1 MKLSKRK
8 ILVVVSAVVLLI
20 GSAAALS
27 IMSTYEGNVASYD
40 FGSFGPGFPVPGTV
54 QIQTFNMKPGDVF
67 SWHFHK
73 GPAYVIILKG
83 QLTEQELLGPNQCSA
98 LETAS
103 AGDALVESPG
113 KIHTVMNPGPGAA
126 IVMWAT
132 VHPKDDAASTFVDT
146 PNCN

>member
-8 ILVVVSAVVLLI
+8 ILVVVSAVVLLV
-20 GSAAALS
+20 GTAVALS
-27 IMSTYEGNVASYD
+27 IMSTSEGTVASYD

-67 SWHFHK
+67 PWHFHK
-73 GPAYVIILKG
+73 GQAYVIILKG
-83 QLTEQELLGPNQCSA
+83 QLTEQELVGPNQCST

-113 KIHTVMNPGPGAA
+113 KIHTVTNPGPGAA
-126 IVMWAT
+126 IITWAT
-132 VHPKDDAASTFVDT
+132 VHPKGEDASTFVST